1 MDELQKK
8 HKQEA
13 KDLQARIIQ
22 KKRTATK
29 KTRKGVNDEC
39 AELER
44 HLKAQQDFEIA
55 EIHGTAGESD
65 HALEVDEPSEDVQ
78 VERAVPDST
87 AQEKQIE
94 SSVVSTIQL
103 RDEYT
108 KKPNRQKAR
117 LARRAA
123 EMADATAQ
131 ASKEAQDLPDLRQQE
146 CDAMR
151 AHYNSR
157 GLKEHEIR
165 SDGHCL
171 YAAIADQLVVR
182 NQTLDPKEPI
192 SDLHQTK
199 ESSVAPYQTTRV
211 VTAAYISD
219 HSADFLPFLE
229 EPLDDYVRKIR
240 ETGEWGGHLELLAL
254 AKAYDVSINVLQSSG
269 QVEKIEAGAG
279 ETRPALWLSY
289 YHHSFG
295 LGEHYNSL
303 RPGR

>member
-1 MDELQKK
+1 MDVIQRR

-13 KDLQARIIQ
+13 KDLQGRITQ
-22 KKRTATK
+22 KKKSATK

-44 HLKAQQDFEIA
+44 QLKVQQDLEIA
-55 EIHGTAGESD
+55 EFDGIAGGGSP
-65 HALEVDEPSEDVQ
+65 LGVDASSTDVQ
-78 VERAVPDST
+78 VEQMVVDST
-87 AQEKQIE
+87 TEEKQTE
-94 SSVVSTIQL
+94 APAVSSVQS
-103 RDEYT
+103 RDERI

-123 EMADATAQ
+123 EQAEATAE

-151 AHYNSR
+151 AQYDSR
-157 GLKEHEIR
+157 GLAEHEIR

-171 YAAIADQLVVR
+171 YAAIADQLVIR
-182 NQTLDPKEPI
+182 EQALEPKDPI
-192 SDLHQTK
+192 SDMQRIK
-199 ESSVAPYQTTRV
+199 ESSIAPYQITRI
-211 VTAAYISD
+211 VTASYISD
-219 HSADFLPFLE
+219 HSADFEPFLE
-229 EPLDDYVRKIR
+229 ESMDGYVRKIR

-254 AKAYDVSINVLQSSG
+254 AKAYNVNINVLQSSG
-269 QVEKIEAGAG
+269 HVEKIEAWPG

-289 YHHSFG
+289 YHHNFG

-303 RPGR
+303 RPRR